1 MSDLMLDVDQASELK
16 AAFRRAGWTNALIKK
31 FCEGDNPGKTRQFLE
46 SNCRFVIKGPSALI
60 VDRTTP
66 FDPVKF
72 IGAGWEIVEEDKNT
86 LKLTTVDFSDV
97 RFESGL
103 KEGEQTID
111 GEEKLKR
118 LKRLGIRLDAK
129 CGQTLYEE
137 KGQATLRWLYDTYR
151 ITWFE
156 LSGTVLR
163 YSDGYRYF
171 LYLRRGDDGSWGWAY
186 LWLDNDRS
194 RDLVSPLLA
203 SNT

>member
-16 AAFRRAGWTNALIKK
+16 AAFRRAGWNNALIKK
-31 FCEGDNPGKTRQFLE
+31 FCEGDNPSKTRKFLE
-46 SNCRFVIKGPSALI
+46 SGCQLVIKGPGAFV
-60 VDRTTP
+60 VDRSVP

-72 IGAGWEIVEEDKNT
+72 IGQGWEVVEEDKKA
-86 LKLTTVDFSDV
+86 LALTTVDFSDV

-118 LKRLGIRLDAK
+118 LKRLGIRLDAR
-129 CGQTLYEE
+129 CGQALYEE
-137 KGQATLRWLYDTYR
+137 KGQATLRWLYDSHG
-151 ITWFE
+151 INWFE

-163 YSDGYRYF
+163 RQDVHRYF
-171 LYLRRGDDGSWGWAY
+171 LYLNRYDDGSWYWHY
-186 LWLDNDRS
+186 TWLDNDRYRVS
-194 RDLVSPLLA
+194 VSPLLA

>member
-31 FCEGDNPGKTRQFLE
+31 LCEGDNPDKARKFLE
-46 SNCRFVIKGPSALI
+46 SGCQFVIKGPGALI
-60 VDRTTP
+60 IDRTKP
-66 FDPVKF
+66 FDPAKF
-72 IGAGWEIVEEDKNT
+72 IGAGWEIVEEDKSA
-86 LKLTTVDFSDV
+86 LKLTTIDFSNI
-97 RFESGL
+97 RFESGI
-103 KEGEQTID
+103 KEGEQVID

-129 CGQTLYEE
+129 SGQTLYEE
-137 KGQATLRWLYDTYR
+137 KGQVTLRWLYDTYG

-163 YSDGYRYF
+163 GQVGNRCF
-171 LYLRRGDDGSWGWAY
+171 LDLNRLGGGSWCWSY
-186 LWLDNDRS
+186 RWLGRGRDRGG
-194 RDLVSPLLA
+194 VSPLLA